1 MKSRINFFLFPICLI
16 ISMSSYAQVKQAK
29 LEKEK
34 IDSIKLFYITEAAVR
49 NPILRQIIVSTEVSG
64 NSTIKSE
71 LYGNKL
77 FEGKLAQ
84 SKTNALLTLPLAS
97 WGKNS
102 ITASFLF
109 EHNEFSLSEV
119 KVNNA
124 QYQSNFQNP
133 KFSRNTVGFNAAFQ
147 RIDSL
152 FGRNVVYAANVN
164 GVTGKEGSIQQLNF
178 LGTVL
183 VNLIQTATTNFS
195 AGLVLNIN
203 KSVNFPIFPVVTYW
217 HRFPNNMEL
226 NVNLPQQAYLR
237 KNFNSKLSA
246 SVGTT
251 ISVSSSFFEYPD
263 QTIIPKN
270 FNYTVMGL
278 QNGVGIEYR
287 LAKKIMI
294 SLNGGIQTPLSAR
307 AFEVGESSQ
316 DYFINNKIGASP
328 YVKLSVSLLPI
339 FKTIF

>member
-1 MKSRINFFLFPICLI
+1 MKSRISFFLSPICLI
-16 ISMSSYAQVKQAK
+16 ISINSYAQVKQAK

-34 IDSIKLFYITEAAVR
+34 ADSVKLFYITEAAVR
-49 NPILRQIIVSTEVSG
+49 NPILRQIVVSTEVTG
-64 NSTIKSE
+64 NSTIKSD
-71 LYGNKL
+71 LYGNRL
-77 FEGKLAQ
+77 FEGKVAQ
-84 SKTNALLTLPLAS
+84 SRTSALLTLPLVS

-102 ITASFLF
+102 ITGSFLF
-109 EHNEFSLSEV
+109 EHSEFSLSDIKTASPE
-119 KVNNA
+119 
-124 QYQSNFQNP
+124 YQGIFQDP
-133 KFSRNTVGFNAAFQ
+133 KLSRNTVGFNASYQ

-152 FGRNVVYAANVN
+152 FGRNVVYAANIN
-164 GVTGKEGSIQQLNF
+164 GVTAKTGSIQRVNF
-178 LGTVL
+178 LGTVII
-183 VNLIQTATTNFS
+183 NLKQTATTNFS
-195 AGLVLNIN
+195 AGLVLNID
-203 KSVNFPIFPVVTYW
+203 KSINFPIFPVVTYW
-217 HRFPNNMEL
+217 HKFPNEMEL

-251 ISVSSSFFEYPD
+251 ISISSAFFEYPD
-263 QTIIPKN
+263 QAFIPQN

-307 AFEVGESSQ
+307 AFKVGERSA
-316 DYFINNKIGASP
+316 DYFINNKICPSP
-328 YVKLSVSLLPI
+328 YVKLSVSLLPL